1 VGAYKIEENAN
12 QMVSRLVK
20 KGYQVHIKPDMK
32 DGAPLFKVQVDG
44 FNSKKQAHKLAEKF
58 TTKENLSSFV
68 TAVRNK

>member
-1 VGAYKIEENAN
+1 VGAYKTEANAN
-12 QMVSRLVK
+12 QMVSRLVE

-58 TTKENLSSFV
+58 TTKENLSNFV
-68 TAVRNK
+68 TAISIK

>member
-1 VGAYKIEENAN
+1 VGAYKTEANAN
-12 QMVSRLVK
+12 QMVSRLLG

-32 DGAPLFKVQVDG
+32 DGAPLFKVHVDE

-68 TAVRNK
+68 TAIRLK